1 MGTGDGVGDTPG
13 CSVTGISLSAACT
26 PNTGIAKTAT
36 AIMIKSNFFN
46 VFINLFL
53 LTHFHNLRNK
63 NITTHHDYN
72 PVSSITFFTLV

>member
-63 NITTHHDYN
+63 I
-72 PVSSITFFTLV
+72 